1 MSCYSLK
8 DQLRFNPMFYDE
20 GRDYT
25 MDDVANLVQKLRNEW
40 KVSIVLFFSVNTHQN
55 SQSVI
60 DRF

>member
-1 MSCYSLK
+1 
-8 DQLRFNPMFYDE
+8 MFYDE

-40 KVSIVLFFSVNTHQN
+40 KVSFVLFFFVKVNQN
-55 SQSVI
+55 EQSMI

>member
-1 MSCYSLK
+1 
-8 DQLRFNPMFYDE
+8 MFYDE

-40 KVSIVLFFSVNTHQN
+40 KVSFVLFFFVKMNKN
-55 SQSVI
+55 EQSMI